1 MPAGTRLSV
10 VVATRDRPLA
20 PEYSA
25 YSRLLLARAVSEAT
39 AAGWQVDVVSAAGE
53 GALGTLRRTDGSD
66 ALVVL
71 GGEDIAPEYYG
82 AARGYAR
89 EGSHLEVADEA
100 QLALVRRA
108 AERATPLVGVC
119 RGHQI
124 INVALGGTLL
134 QDLGDTSSHRNE
146 GVPVHRVMST
156 HDVTLAPGS
165 GLAARFGGSLS
176 TRSAHHQAIDTLGRG
191 LRVAAT
197 ADDGLIEAV
206 EHRELPIVGV
216 QWHPEDVRA
225 ERGQLAGILATITGV
240 AALAA

>member
-1 MPAGTRLSV
+1 MTSGARLSV

-20 PEYSA
+20 PEYAA
-25 YSRLLLARAVSEAT
+25 YSKLLLARAVADSEAV
-39 AAGWQVDVVSAAGE
+39 GWQVDVVSAAEE
-53 GALGTLRRTDGSD
+53 GALGTLRRTERS
-66 ALVVL
+66 AAIVVL

-89 EGSHLEVADEA
+89 EGAHLERADEA

-134 QDLGDTSSHRNE
+134 QDLGDSSSHRNE

-156 HDVTLAPGS
+156 HDVALAS
-165 GLAARFGGSLS
+165 ESRLAARFGSALS
-176 TRSAHHQAIDTLGRG
+176 TRSAHHQAIDRLGRG
-191 LRVAAT
+191 LRIAAT
-197 ADDGLIEAV
+197 AEDGLIEAV

-225 ERGQLAGILATITGV
+225 ERGQFAGILSSVTRT